1 MMCDVADYNDEYKF
15 IKRSRHGSLNA
26 SFFESRKISGKMKR
40 ESEQIMPIVIDDA
53 NGETRSMDKRVG
65 QVLVNMGRQNSKAV
79 FETADLTI
87 DEEQDKPKYMIYGSP
102 QGILVSVRE
111 DSQMQMIYGGEPNK
125 KPRTPKYVQRQ
136 RNSNAPI

>member
-1 MMCDVADYNDEYKF
+1 MMCDVADYNDEYNF

-65 QVLVNMGRQNSKAV
+65 QVLVNMGR
-79 FETADLTI
+79 
-87 DEEQDKPKYMIYGSP
+87 
-102 QGILVSVRE
+102 
-111 DSQMQMIYGGEPNK
+111 
-125 KPRTPKYVQRQ
+125 
-136 RNSNAPI
+136 